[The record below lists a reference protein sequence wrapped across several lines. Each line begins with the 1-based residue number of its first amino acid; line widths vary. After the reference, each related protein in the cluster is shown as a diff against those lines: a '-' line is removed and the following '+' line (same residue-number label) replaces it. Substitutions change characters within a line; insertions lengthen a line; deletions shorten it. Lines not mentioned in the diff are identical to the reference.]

1 MANHYLSVIALALA
15 GTPCLA
21 AGPNPLATL
30 PVSPPA
36 KAFAADSVQAPAAR
50 QGTRAV
56 HEALER
62 ETSEILAAKE
72 AQLAGRFL
80 TQFADAPEG
89 TRPDRM
95 APAASLGSLAAGKT
109 SRTAAPLQRK
119 AFHIPGDSL
128 QMIAKDHSFNG
139 SLYIAQVTARQ
150 DGDSIAL
157 ENLYNWGSQEGF
169 RAPRAF
175 VADNGAVTIPAQKV
189 MDHKTYGE
197 IWIAPMRQQNG
208 TIIYSFDPITG
219 QMDAS
224 GNITVGGWGL
234 FVPAGDRKNTLFNA
248 FSGSEIK
255 PCNATYASRRA
266 NNDDTVTGYA
276 LIEQTSAGELA
287 LYNVAGGG
295 YGEVLYAR
303 MTPQKTA
310 LISPQK
316 VFTNPMLGE
325 FYCYPA
331 QYTSDGKAQV
341 DTKGNI
347 TLSVAD
353 GGFTLS
359 PWAITAR
366 GATNYAAA
374 FYLNTVIT
382 SSFKPAWPESHAVTF
397 AGKGTQAEPYKL
409 ASANDFAVLAEKVNA
424 GDQGYASAYY
434 ELGGDIDWS
443 ALSYAFVP
451 VGTEANPWAGHLDG
465 KNHTIRNF
473 TVNGRGFMQ
482 AALFGYTG
490 PGSTIS
496 NLNMTDVKVETTGRY
511 AACVAAQ
518 SWSTMTNVKAEG
530 TVTSR
535 GECAG
540 GLTAWSSAPVS
551 EGSFSGTITSG
562 GTVGG
567 IAGEAYASISHSRVN
582 ANLAAVGYMS
592 TMYKYVGGIAG
603 TVMYSANVMLPVSVT
618 DCYVQ
623 GQVSDNLGYANV
635 GGITALLANGATI
648 ARCFNTASISAKRVA
663 GSESDNPAAGIV
675 AWSREGSVTDC
686 YNAGTV
692 VKSGNSEMVGGIVGY
707 LSVGYQYSTDS
718 GTSML
723 YQTEVRNCYNSAQV
737 ISSEA
742 VADKGVFGS
751 TYYREGFDPIGACIF
766 NCYTDYQV
774 LGLRGSKYGLSTA
787 SLTSG
792 QLPKDFSADVWQAAK
807 GHYPT
812 LRTIADDVAV
822 RLSGV
827 AMTIAEGETS
837 AKFKSPA
844 ALTQAEGIE
853 WKIVDTETN
862 AYVDATEALQISGS
876 TLSVRDHYANALVV
890 AKTREGGNVRIYR
903 LAVVPKLFD
912 GEGTEQNPYLVKSVA
927 DFRLLHEAVATYQQ
941 PHEGDYFRMTG
952 DIDFAVAT
960 GFRGVGA
967 GYNPAIGFGGIFD
980 GQNHTIRNLKIQA
993 VAFDGDG
1000 KATTDG
1006 SYTYSGLFNNILAT
1020 GVVRNLNIGS
1030 DCSFSHWGPGGSVSG
1045 YNMGLI
1051 ENCRSY
1057 APQSAITDYVGGIT
1071 GFNTG
1076 TLRGCYNAGAL
1087 TLGRVYAGGIAGA
1100 NTGRIELCQNDAD
1113 VTGSAFNA
1121 FITSK
1126 TQNAIG
1132 GIAGGTNTDASVI
1145 ISCLNQGT
1153 VTGARQVGGIIGVCN
1168 QSVLRGNINTGM
1180 VNCWLTDPTQG
1191 AMAGNLTRLE
1201 GENNFFD
1208 GSVVVAGAAL
1218 SSGRPGFTSL
1228 STAELTSGKAPASL
1242 PDADKWTF
1250 AANAYP
1256 VLKAFADEPLAKS
1269 LRTMYVA
1276 FASGETRA
1284 NVQRNTPLSPA
1295 QGLTFA
1301 LKADQSLFSVSG
1313 GSLNVT
1319 PAQGNTIGRDTLS
1332 ITAANAARLLPV
1344 QTVPVLFAGAG
1355 TEQNPYQIKT
1365 VDDINRLSQFIYAT
1379 GFDYANTHFKVM
1391 NDITF
1396 AATDTLSPIA
1406 KGQAH
1411 QFNGVFDGNGKRIS
1425 GYKYENTV
1433 ITNTASKPHPMGYPG
1448 RYMGFFGKI
1457 GSSGRVSNLTLD
1469 GSMSLY
1475 AYAGGVV
1482 GDLYGTVENC
1492 TVSGSIASV
1501 SQGYAGGIASRVYA
1515 GGVVRGCTFKG
1526 AITAKTGNNGG
1537 IVSYAY
1543 ADALIENCTMEGS
1556 ISGTT
1561 TNGGIVAS
1569 LYTTVRGCKTTKDA
1583 KFTVTSTLGGI
1594 AGQAY
1599 TTARIEDCHNYADL
1613 KAATTSV
1620 SDFSGILSK
1629 TTTKGVGVYIRGCSN
1644 HGDITSKSYTSGIV
1658 GRLLPGNSVED
1669 CVNYGNITSTGAS
1682 QTGGIVAGSSS
1693 AQTDFPVS
1701 ISRCVNYGEIHGF
1714 ASYIGG
1720 VAGEVNTSCTIDSCI
1735 NYGNVFSTATSSHM
1749 AVGGV
1754 AGVTRGHAT
1763 RCLNA
1768 GTVSTV
1774 GHGTGGVTGLV
1785 QSGSIDRCANLG
1797 DVASTGQ
1804 FPTSGNKNGMVGGLI
1819 GYTVTSAAVYN
1830 SYSMGELSGPF
1841 NMGGLIGRAAASTGT
1856 PDIPLENCFTF
1867 GRLTVTGEGDDLVS
1881 ANLYVRNSGVNV
1893 VWKNI
1898 YYNSDVNTTVYRYD
1912 PSGRGRSEQQL
1923 QTVELGDE
1931 YTLDRAMLPRLNWL
1945 VGNDAAD
1952 LAAISLAFTKAEDKA
1967 SNVNDV
1973 FYVGYPKDG
1982 LQWELSDGLRMS
1994 VSDPG
1999 KVYPVKL
2006 GPATISVKS
2015 ADGKFSRLF
2024 NLTVNRTSGVDEFGI
2039 DAPEA
2044 VSTEYFDL
2052 QGARIVSPAPGAIVI
2067 VRTVYSDGTVT
2078 TAKRVVR

>member
-62 ETSEILAAKE
+62 ETSETLAAKE

-95 APAASLGSLAAGKT
+95 APAASLGSLAAGKAA
-109 SRTAAPLQRK
+109 RMAAPLQRK

-347 TLSVAD
+347 TLSAAD

-409 ASANDFAVLAEKVNA
+409 ASANDLAVLAEKVNA
-424 GDQGYASAYY
+424 GDTGLANAWY
-434 ELGGDIDWS
+434 ELSGDIEWS
-443 ALSYAFVP
+443 GLSYSFEP
-451 VGTEANPWAGHLDG
+451 VGTVENPWNGHLDG
-465 KNHTIRNF
+465 KNHAIKGF
-473 TVNGRGFMQ
+473 SYNGRGFMLTG
-482 AALFGYTG
+482 LFGVTG
-490 PGSTIS
+490 PGSAIS
-496 NLNMTDVKVETTGRY
+496 NLSMTGVDLKGGGRY
-511 AACVAAQ
+511 TGALAGE
-518 SWSTMTNVKAEG
+518 SWSTLDNVHVEG
-530 TVTSR
+530 QIVST
-535 GECAG
+535 GELVGGIVGNNCAPISNSSFTG
-540 GLTAWSSAPVS
+540 G
-551 EGSFSGTITSG
+551 GTSG
-562 GTVGG
+562 GTWGG
-567 IAGEAYASISHSRVN
+567 IAGDTYASISRSHSNVN
-582 ANLAAVGYMS
+582 IAAVGYLNS
-592 TMYKYVGGIAG
+592 MYHHLGGIAG
-603 TVMYSANVMLPVSVT
+603 SAMVSASVNLPVEIG

-623 GQVSDNLGYANV
+623 GTITDRLGYAQV
-635 GGITALLANGATI
+635 AGITATLANGATI
-648 ARCFNTASISAKRVA
+648 ARCFNTASLSAKRL
-663 GSESDNPAAGIV
+663 ESRETDDPCGGIV
-675 AWSREGSVTDC
+675 GFAREGSVRDC
-686 YNAGTV
+686 YNAGTI
-692 VKSGNSEMVGGIVGY
+692 VKTGTSDMVGGIVAY
-707 LSVGYQYSTDS
+707 LSVGYVMSTGS
-718 GTSML
+718 PKHMA
-723 YQTEVRNCYNSAQV
+723 YQCYVSNCYNSGQIV
-737 ISSEA
+737 SSSA
-742 VADKGVFGS
+742 LPRKGVVGT
-751 TYYREGFDPIGACIF
+751 TYYYENFDPIAECVSD
-766 NCYTDYQV
+766 CYSDWQV
-774 LGLRGSKYGLSTA
+774 TGLKDSPYDLSTA
-787 SLTSG
+787 ELTSAT
-792 QLPKDFSADVWQAAK
+792 LPAALGSSVWQAK
-807 GHYPT
+807 EGYYPT
-812 LRTIADDVAV
+812 LRSIADCEAV
-822 RLSGV
+822 RLSSV
-827 AMTIAEGETS
+827 ALRMSAAES
-837 AKFKSPA
+837 SRKFKGPGTLS
-844 ALTQAEGIE
+844 QAQDVS
-853 WKIVDTETN
+853 WKLFDGEAFT
-862 AYVDATEALQISGS
+862 DATPSLAISGS
-876 TLSVRDHYANALVV
+876 TLTVRDRYDNAILV
-890 AKTREGGNVRIYR
+890 ALGQGAAMRMFR
-903 LAVVPKLFD
+903 LGVVPK
-912 GEGTEQNPYLVKSVA
+912 
-927 DFRLLHEAVATYQQ
+927 
-941 PHEGDYFRMTG
+941 
-952 DIDFAVAT
+952 
-960 GFRGVGA
+960 
-967 GYNPAIGFGGIFD
+967 
-980 GQNHTIRNLKIQA
+980 
-993 VAFDGDG
+993 AFDGDG
-1000 KATTDG
+1000 TAQSPYLVRTAADFRKLDEAVGTYGQGHEGDFFRMTNDIDFNLADDFSGVGYRHAPSVGFAGTFDGDGHAIHRLKIAAAAFDADGKAVTTD
-1006 SYTYSGLFNNILAT
+1006 SYLYTGLFNNILPAGT
-1020 GVVRNLNIGS
+1020 VRNLTVAS
-1030 DCSFSHWGPGGSVSG
+1030 DCQMSHWSAGGAISG
-1045 YNMGLI
+1045 YNMGTI
-1051 ENCRSY
+1051 ENCRNY
-1057 APQSAITDYVGGIT
+1057 AAQTAITDYVGGIT
-1071 GFNTG
+1071 GFSTG
-1076 TLRGCYNAGAL
+1076 TVRNCYNAAAI
-1087 TLGRVYAGGIAGA
+1087 TAGRSYAGGIVGA
-1100 NTGRIELCQNDAD
+1100 NTARIELCQNDGDVAAD
-1113 VTGSAFNA
+1113 YLNAYIKEGVQSAA
-1121 FITSK
+1121 
-1126 TQNAIG
+1126 G
-1132 GIAGGTNTDASVI
+1132 GIAGGCATDAYVL
-1145 ISCLNQGT
+1145 SCLNQGT
-1153 VTGARQVGGIIGVCN
+1153 VSTYKQLGGLVGVVNAGIIEG
-1168 QSVLRGNINTGM
+1168 SVSTGLL
-1180 VNCWLTDPTQG
+1180 NRLSDDPTCG
-1191 AMAGNLTRLE
+1191 AFVGTYGTLTGRD
-1201 GENNFFD
+1201 NYFD
-1208 GSVVVAGAAL
+1208 GSVILCEAVA
-1218 SSGRPGFTSL
+1218 SSGRPGFNSMDTKSL
-1228 STAELTSGKAPASL
+1228 TEGKVPQGL
-1242 PDADKWTF
+1242 PGADAWTF
-1250 AANAYP
+1250 AAGSYP
-1256 VLKAFADEPLAKS
+1256 VLKAFAAEPASKALS
-1269 LRTMYVA
+1269 SMYVA
-1276 FASGETRA
+1276 FGKDETSA
-1284 NVQRNTPLSPA
+1284 NVQHTTPLSPA
-1295 QGLTFA
+1295 EGLTWTLTATNSQFA
-1301 LKADQSLFSVSG
+1301 LSG
-1313 GSLNVT
+1313 GNVEVT
-1319 PAQGNTIGRDTLS
+1319 IPQGMAIGRDTLCV
-1332 ITAANAARLLPV
+1332 ARADYAKAFPL
-1344 QTVPVLFAGAG
+1344 QTVPVILPGAG
-1355 TEQNPYQIKT
+1355 TAQNPYQIASA
-1365 VDDINRLSQFIYAT
+1365 DDINRLSEFIYAT
-1379 GFDYANTHFKVM
+1379 GFDYANTYFKVL
-1391 NDITF
+1391 NDIAF
-1396 AATDTLSPIA
+1396 AETDTLSPIA
-1406 KGQAH
+1406 KGGVH
-1411 QFNGVFDGNGKRIS
+1411 QFSGILDGNGKTIS
-1425 GYKYENTV
+1425 GFRYENTV

-1457 GSSGRVSNLTLD
+1457 GSSGRVHDLTLK
-1469 GSMSLY
+1469 GNFTIYSHL
-1475 AYAGGVV
+1475 GGLV

-1492 TVSGSIASV
+1492 RVLSALSTSN
-1501 SQGYAGGIASRVYA
+1501 QGNVGGIASRVYA
-1515 GGVVRGCTFKG
+1515 GGTVRRCEFRGTI
-1526 AITAKTGNNGG
+1526 ASKTTINGG
-1537 IVSYAY
+1537 IASYVY
-1543 ADALIENCTMEGS
+1543 AGGLVEDCTMAGS
-1556 ISGTT
+1556 LAGTT
-1561 TNGGIVAS
+1561 LHGGIVGD
-1569 LYTTVRGCKTTKDA
+1569 LYGTVRGCRTLKEAT
-1583 KFTVTSTLGGI
+1583 FTATGSLGGI
-1594 AGQAY
+1594 AYRLG
-1599 TTARIEDCHNYADL
+1599 TTGLVEGCENFADL
-1613 KAATTSV
+1613 SATGTSPSYV
-1620 SDFSGILSK
+1620 AGIAVLTVAKSE
-1629 TTTKGVGVYIRGCSN
+1629 GAVIRDCVN
-1644 HGDITSKSYTSGIV
+1644 HGNITSKSYSAGILSRLYSGASI
-1658 GRLLPGNSVED
+1658 ED
-1669 CVNYGNITSTGAS
+1669 CVNHGVITSTGAS
-1682 QTGGIVAGSSS
+1682 QAGGIVANTNTVPDGYDES
-1693 AQTDFPVS
+1693 VV
-1701 ISRCVNYGEIHGF
+1701 RCVNYGDVHGF

-1720 VAGEVNTSCTIDSCI
+1720 IAGDLNTYVRMDSCI
-1735 NYGNVFSTATSSHM
+1735 NYGNVFSNASSSHL

-1754 AGVTRGHAT
+1754 TGVCRGSMT
-1763 RCLNA
+1763 RCLNT
-1768 GTVSTV
+1768 GNVSTV
-1774 GHGTGGVTGLV
+1774 GHGTGGITGLV
-1785 QSGSIDRCANLG
+1785 QSGTVDRCANLG
-1797 DVASTGQ
+1797 DVVSTGQ
-1804 FPTSGNKNGMVGGLI
+1804 FPTSGNKNGMVGGI
-1819 GYTVTSAAVYN
+1819 VGYTVSGAAFHDCYN
-1830 SYSMGELSGPF
+1830 MGDLSGPL
-1841 NMGGLIGRAAASTGT
+1841 NMGGLIGRAAATASSA
-1856 PDIPLENCFTF
+1856 DIPLENCFTF

-2024 NLTVNRTSGVDEFGI
+2024 NLAVNRTSGVDEFGI
-2039 DAPEA
+2039 DAPEV

-2052 QGARIVSPAPGAIVI
+2052 QGARIASPAPGAIVI
-2067 VRTVYSDGTVT
+2067 VRTVYSDGTAT